1 MTFWSILIYSQYHP
15 IIAINIRPTHKLVLT
30 IGQVG
35 VDIRDACSSS
45 DEEVEETKNEINGGP
60 SNWSVD
66 EDIKGG

>member
-1 MTFWSILIYSQYHP
+1 M
-15 IIAINIRPTHKLVLT
+15 LT

-45 DEEVEETKNEINGGP
+45 DEELEETKNEINGGP